1 MIHYIID
8 GNNLIGK
15 IKSLKELQAKDK
27 QGSREGLVALL
38 NKYFAGKKIK
48 ATLHFDGHPNNI
60 LHFTKGKIV
69 YSEKLSSD
77 HMIREEIDRSKN
89 PKLITLVSS
98 DHSLQN
104 FARANRCKVIKSE
117 EIHLDIKKS
126 FEKNEEAEKL
136 KQLEKEKDVF
146 LKLFTG
152 K

>member
-1 MIHYIID
+1 M
-8 GNNLIGK
+8 
-15 IKSLKELQAKDK
+15 KELQSKDK
-27 QGSREGLVALL
+27 QGSREGLVVLL
-38 NKYFAGKKIK
+38 NNYFAGKKIK
-48 ATLHFDGHPNNI
+48 ATLHLDGHPNST

-69 YSEKLSSD
+69 YSEKRSSD
-77 HMIREEIDRSKN
+77 HLIREEIDRSKN
-89 PKLITLVSS
+89 PKLLTLISS

-104 FARANRCKVIKSE
+104 FARANSCKVIKSE
-117 EIHLDIKKS
+117 EFYLDIKKS